1 MNERPWTREFRH
13 PYADNRNA
21 AATHGVLLPTKV
33 VVPEFSTFAVPF
45 AWMLRENQREL
56 DEKSPHALPA
66 DGEAPF
72 PSPWIFGAARQEAV
86 LEMMFGRL
94 QEGRSLVFFYAKE
107 GHPLGDDLPRL
118 VVGAGQIES
127 VGKLLP
133 YRTRGVATY
142 PLWDRV
148 IRHSIRPA
156 GTDGF
161 LLPYHDYL
169 EPTGDPEEDSRRLEL
184 MREVAVSVGTADM
197 RTFSYAAELATTDV
211 ALSTL
216 SSMLEVLRAVQRHG
230 IAPGPWAQREEW
242 VNRRIA
248 DAWSDRGAFPGLGSA
263 LEALG
268 LRLGTALALEL
279 DRAGRFAPDANPWP
293 LVDGIL
299 RGRVDPPHP
308 AYAGDLA
315 AVRMTWESLPE
326 PRRELLHLL
335 SRFAL
340 SPDQA
345 RRWFDPARR
354 ARSVSTAVTDT
365 EIIENPYRISETD
378 LGEAR
383 ELPIAVITVDR
394 GLLPDSTVA
403 ARHPVPGAS
412 HVDSAQDRRR
422 VRAAL
427 VAVLRSAAD
436 KGDSLLSVDE
446 ALEKLDRL
454 DLARPA
460 GIGSDWVQAHRE
472 YLAAAIVVGQVVD
485 DRAEAPVLTLQ
496 LGEFRERESRLGRIV
511 AARTGKP
518 LPSLSADWRSL
529 LIQAIRAS
537 GGTVDLEYA
546 RHLQALD
553 EQSEALE
560 RITTRKLSVLVGAA
574 GTGKTS
580 VLGALMIQ
588 PQLRAEGLL
597 LLAPTGKARVRLAR
611 AARAEAMTIAQFLNG
626 QGRYDGTRQRPL
638 FSGGELYRQQRNV
651 IIDECSMLTLD
662 DLTAVLL
669 ALDMAH
675 VQRVILVGD
684 PSQLPPIGVGRPFA
698 DIVGKLEADRDAD
711 APVSSGAAIGTL
723 SAELRAVNR
732 EPSDALRLARWFRH
746 GAQPVDAD
754 RILSEIEQGATLNDL
769 EIAFWNSQD
778 ELRDRLLTQFAKHLG
793 VSGPNDV
800 EGFNRALGFD
810 ERGYIPFEQPD
821 GAENFQLLSPVR
833 ARPHGVNDLNRWI
846 QSQFRAKELR
856 SAREYRSTLGEEEIV
871 PHDKV
876 IQIKNQHRDGY
887 QDQASVPVYLANG
900 EVGTVAYR
908 RNGWHNVVFAGRPG
922 LTVGYNSRDFPQGAG
937 PLELAYALTIH
948 KAQGSEFQTVFVVLP
963 RQSALLSRELVY
975 TALTRSR
982 KRLILLVEGDD
993 ASFLYALSQQS
1004 ETARRNSNL
1013 FQSAVRRQ
1021 ADLPPYAQHL
1031 IHRTERGEM
1040 VRSKSE
1046 LVIANQLHHLGL
1058 AYEYE
1063 RVLDGSARPG
1073 RLRPDFSFV
1082 DPAGD
1087 LLLWEH
1093 LGMLGRD
1100 DYRRGWE
1107 WKREWYRSNGYVEGE
1122 TLFITTDDERG
1133 GLDSTQ
1139 VRKIA
1144 DEIQARI

>member
-13 PYADNRNA
+13 PYADNKNA
-21 AATHGVLLPTKV
+21 AATHGVLLPTRV
-33 VVPEFSTFAVPF
+33 PVPEFSTFAVPF

-56 DEKSPHALPA
+56 DEKSPYPLPA
-66 DGEAPF
+66 DVEAPF
-72 PSPWIFGAARQEAV
+72 PSPWIFGAARQEAI

-94 QEGRSLVFFYAKE
+94 QEGHSLVFFYAKE

-118 VVGAGQIES
+118 VVGVGEIQS
-127 VGKLLP
+127 VGKLLS
-133 YRTRGVATY
+133 YRTSGSATY

-161 LLPYHDYL
+161 LLPYHHYL
-169 EPTGDPEEDSRRLEL
+169 DPTGDREEDARRQEWL
-184 MREVAVSVGTADM
+184 REVAVSVGSADM
-197 RTFSYAAELATTDV
+197 RTFSYAGELATSDV

-216 SSMLEVLRAVQRHG
+216 SSTLEALRAVQRHG

-242 VNRRIA
+242 VNQRIA
-248 DAWSDRGAFPGLGSA
+248 DAWTDRGDFPGLGSA

-268 LRLGTALALEL
+268 LRLGTALVLEL
-279 DRAGRFAPDANPWP
+279 NRLGRLTSDVDPWS

-299 RGRVDPPHP
+299 RGRAAPPNP
-308 AYAGDLA
+308 AYTGDLA
-315 AVRMTWESLPE
+315 AVRTTWESLPQS
-326 PRRELLHLL
+326 RRELLHLL

-340 SPDQA
+340 TPEQA

-354 ARSVSTAVTDT
+354 ARSVSATVTDA
-365 EIIENPYRISETD
+365 EIIDNPYRISETD

-383 ELPIAVITVDR
+383 ELPIAVVTVDR

-427 VAVLRSAAD
+427 VAVLRVAAE

-446 ALEKLDRL
+446 ALERLERL
-454 DLARPA
+454 DLTRPA

-472 YLAAAIVVGQVVD
+472 YLADAVLVGEAVD
-485 DRAEAPVLTLQ
+485 DRLQAPVLTVQ
-496 LGEFRERESRLGRIV
+496 LAELRDRETRLGRIV
-511 AARTGKP
+511 VARTAKP
-518 LPSLSADWRSL
+518 LSSLEADWRAL

-537 GGTVDLEYA
+537 GGMVDLEDA

-553 EQSEALE
+553 EQAGALE

-580 VLGALMIQ
+580 VLGALVIQ

-611 AARAEAMTIAQFLNG
+611 AAGAEAMTIAQFLHG

-638 FSGGELYRQQRNV
+638 FSGGELYRRQRNV

-698 DIVGKLEADRDAD
+698 DIVGKLEADRDAG
-711 APVSSGAAIGTL
+711 AAMGRGAAIGTL
-723 SAELRAVNR
+723 SVELRAVNR

-754 RILSEIEQGATLNDL
+754 RILSEVEQGASLNDL
-769 EIAFWNSQD
+769 EIAFWNTQD
-778 ELRDRLLTQFAKHLG
+778 ELRVRLLAQFAKHLG
-793 VSGPNDV
+793 VSGPGDV
-800 EGFNRALGFD
+800 EAFNRALGFD
-810 ERGYIPFEQPD
+810 ERGLIPFEQPD

-833 ARPHGVNDLNRWI
+833 ARPYGVKDLNRWI
-846 QSQFRAKELR
+846 QSQFRAEELR
-856 SAREYRSTLGEEEIV
+856 YAREYHGTLGEEEIV
-871 PHDKV
+871 NRDKV

-887 QDQASVPVYLANG
+887 QAQASVSVYLANG

-908 RNGWHNVVFAGRPG
+908 KRGWHNVVFAGRPG

-963 RQSALLSRELVY
+963 KQSALLSRELVY

-982 KRLILLVEGDD
+982 KRLVLLVEGDN

-1021 ADLPPYAQHL
+1021 AELTPYAEHL

-1063 RVLDGSARPG
+1063 RVLEGSARPG

-1087 LLLWEH
+1087 LLVWEH

-1107 WKREWYRSNGYVEGE
+1107 WKREWYRANGYVEGE
-1122 TLFITTDDERG
+1122 TLFVTTDDERG

-1144 DEIQARI
+1144 GDIQARI